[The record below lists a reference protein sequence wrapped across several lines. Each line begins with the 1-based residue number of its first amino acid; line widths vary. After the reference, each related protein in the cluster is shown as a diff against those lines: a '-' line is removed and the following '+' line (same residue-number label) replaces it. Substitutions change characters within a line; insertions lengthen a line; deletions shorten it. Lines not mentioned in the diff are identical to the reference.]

1 MGLTGRE
8 KFEVR
13 CTEAVLSFS
22 ELLLHIPCFGVHRGI
37 VKERGLCYGD
47 GRRAKLDVY
56 LPKAE
61 GGKRPLFVYI
71 HGGGYLSGIRS
82 NRRFY
87 CYNWVDEGFVAANID
102 YDYALAAEHP
112 GHIRQIFKGI
122 EFVLDRAEEYG
133 IDRDRVVVAGDSAGG
148 YFAAMV
154 SAISVRRDLY
164 GLLGIDFDYKDTF
177 RVSACVTLSGIFD
190 PVRAVDTRYPQ
201 MGLFTSV
208 LLGKSR
214 REVAAMKG
222 DEALRVTYA
231 ADARL
236 TAEYPPVFV
245 VASKYD
251 RLKKES
257 DDFTDELEAAGAR
270 HGYFLCTGINGV
282 HAGALACGLSRS
294 GRECLAEAKKFVQEA
309 LVRSEAADGE
319 K

>member
-87 CYNWVDEGFVAANID
+87 CYNWVEEGFVAANID

-122 EFVLDRAEEYG
+122 E
-133 IDRDRVVVAGDSAGG
+133 
-148 YFAAMV
+148 
-154 SAISVRRDLY
+154 
-164 GLLGIDFDYKDTF
+164 
-177 RVSACVTLSGIFD
+177 
-190 PVRAVDTRYPQ
+190 
-201 MGLFTSV
+201 
-208 LLGKSR
+208 
-214 REVAAMKG
+214 
-222 DEALRVTYA
+222 
-231 ADARL
+231 
-236 TAEYPPVFV
+236 
-245 VASKYD
+245 
-251 RLKKES
+251 
-257 DDFTDELEAAGAR
+257 
-270 HGYFLCTGINGV
+270 
-282 HAGALACGLSRS
+282 
-294 GRECLAEAKKFVQEA
+294 
-309 LVRSEAADGE
+309 
-319 K
+319 